1 MNSHFENWSFMGLQN
16 NWDKVWRSKHYPNW
30 AFFELLES
38 FWKVNIENWI
48 TFSIWISKTQV
59 KWPKKWLETKHAM
72 WFLTNKTQEVRIK
85 WVLIWM
91 CKMMLES
98 SFQGLQLYLWKKL
111 NQSLIYAV
119 DMSSQSWRTHNLAKS
134 EFFNYKTKNQQ
145 VFPPSYQLTTR
156 GVSFS
161 ILLNVSCFFFHPY
174 INAI

>member
-1 MNSHFENWSFMGLQN
+1 MSFDLNVQN
-16 NWDKVWRSKHYPNW
+16 DVGK
-30 AFFELLES
+30 FFS
-38 FWKVNIENWI
+38 RATIV
-48 TFSIWISKTQV
+48 
-59 KWPKKWLETKHAM
+59 
-72 WFLTNKTQEVRIK
+72 
-85 WVLIWM
+85 
-91 CKMMLES
+91 
-98 SFQGLQLYLWKKL
+98 L

-134 EFFNYKTKNQQ
+134 EFFYYETKNQQ